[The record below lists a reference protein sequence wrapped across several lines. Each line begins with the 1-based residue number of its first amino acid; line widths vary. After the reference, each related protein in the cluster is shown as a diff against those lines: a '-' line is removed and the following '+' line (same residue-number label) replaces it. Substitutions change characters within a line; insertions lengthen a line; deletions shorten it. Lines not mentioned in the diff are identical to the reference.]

1 MFANMLNPTISEIRA
16 WAYSDAEEPDQEWG
30 LYLAWKGE
38 IALFLE
44 LATDRRCNKQ
54 GYFKYLLYFI
64 VVYDFKTA
72 KTVDDKKL
80 ALQAYLD
87 KSQQMRHGDIRVWR
101 KDVEALQK
109 DLASFSYETWI
120 KNGLQRGLGWAEAE
134 NDTDV

>member
-1 MFANMLNPTISEIRA
+1 MFANMFNPTISEIRA
-16 WAYSDAEEPDQEWG
+16 WAYSDAEEPDQAWD

-44 LATDRRCNKQ
+44 LATDHHCNKQ
-54 GYFKYLLYFI
+54 GYFKYLLYFV
-64 VVYDFKTA
+64 VVYDFKAA
-72 KTVDDKKL
+72 KTTEDKKL

-87 KSQQMRHGDIRVWR
+87 KSQQVRHGDVRVWR

-109 DLASFSYETWI
+109 DLASFSYEIWI
-120 KNGLQRGLGWAEAE
+120 KNGLQRGLAWAEAG